1 MYTIHPLSA
10 RPQHVEACA
19 AWAYGRWGVQR
30 AEGSFGRAL
39 ALFRAAAEGPGPLPL
54 TLIAEDGRGLPVGMG
69 SLWAQ
74 DGDAW
79 PQHTP
84 WAAALYTHYRWRGRG
99 VARAILARLEDAA
112 RAQGHTALYLHTGS
126 AVGLYAPLG
135 YAPLETIPA
144 DTGAGTLTLM
154 RKAL

>member
-1 MYTIHPLSA
+1 VAAAHSLGRRALHPLS
-10 RPQHVEACA
+10 
-19 AWAYGRWGVQR
+19 
-30 AEGSFGRAL
+30 L
-39 ALFRAAAEGPGPLPL
+39 A
-54 TLIAEDGRGLPVGMG
+54 
-69 SLWAQ
+69 
-74 DGDAW
+74 
-79 PQHTP
+79 
-84 WAAALYTHYRWRGRG
+84 RG